1 MKEIICDICK
11 KRIEPKDIP
20 VEIDL
25 RIGDKLETIDM
36 HSLCY
41 YKFMRELKSLT
52 DEEDERLSAGI

>member
-1 MKEIICDICK
+1 MECL
-11 KRIEPKDIP
+11 RIEPKDIP

-41 YKFMRELKSLT
+41 YRFMRELKSLT
-52 DEEDERLSAGI
+52 EEEDERL

>member
-11 KRIEPKDIP
+11 RRIEPKDIP

-41 YKFMRELKSLT
+41 YKFMRELKKLT
-52 DEEDERLSAGI
+52 EEEDERL